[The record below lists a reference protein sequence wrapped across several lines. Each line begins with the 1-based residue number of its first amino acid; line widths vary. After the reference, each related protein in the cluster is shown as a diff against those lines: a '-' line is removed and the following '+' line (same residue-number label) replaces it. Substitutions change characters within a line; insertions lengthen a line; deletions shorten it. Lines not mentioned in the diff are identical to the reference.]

1 MRAASSSP
9 LSERD
14 DVAAVF
20 VAQAEG
26 ALGDRGAQA
35 EAARLGDRPLGQLG
49 AGDPGREAEVVLDP
63 RRGARLAAERG
74 RVDQHR
80 REPLGRRV
88 DGRAEASRAAADDQ
102 RVPGVFRRLVRGA
115 QVERGRRL
123 EDRRRAQD
131 LVAADQQRQVVL
143 GERPTVG
150 RRRRQVGAVEVDEAV
165 RHPVAGEELA
175 QLARPRVAAVADQP
189 GTAFGFDDDRPA
201 VDQGVHEHGAKPGVV
216 GDDGA

>member
-1 MRAASSSP
+1 VLACPPS
-9 LSERD
+9 
-14 DVAAVF
+14 AV
-20 VAQAEG
+20 
-26 ALGDRGAQA
+26 DH
-35 EAARLGDRPLGQLG
+35 
-49 AGDPGREAEVVLDP
+49 
-63 RRGARLAAERG
+63 
-74 RVDQHR
+74 HR

-88 DGRAEASRAAADDQ
+88 DGGAEAARATADDQ
-102 RVPGVFRRLVRGA
+102 HVPGVFRRLVGGA
-115 QVERGRRL
+115 QIERGRRL

-150 RRRRQVGAVEVDEAV
+150 RRRRRVGAVEVDEAV

-189 GTAFGFDDDRPA
+189 GAAFGFDDDRPPA
-201 VDQGVHEHGAKPGVV
+201 DQGVHDHVAKPGVM